1 MSGPWP
7 NEKPND
13 PYDRPVPRRP
23 DDDRATRTTARLSR
37 EAILAAGIALADRD
51 GLDGLSMRKLGQEL
65 GVNPMSLYHHV
76 RDKDALLDAMI
87 DALVGEIAP
96 AAEATSAGA
105 LTWTEEL
112 RALIQAARR
121 IMIRH
126 PWVVRV
132 LQQRDSPTP
141 ATLRH
146 IDRVLATLRRGGCS
160 VQLGHHALHVL
171 GSRIL
176 GFSQD
181 LFDDSPA
188 GRTDPATLEGRFRSW
203 TDSLPHVVE
212 LAMAVTHEGA
222 LGGCDDDAEFDF
234 ALDLMLEGLERRRL
248 AESELSAP

>member
-1 MSGPWP
+1 MTAPEPIG
-7 NEKPND
+7 
-13 PYDRPVPRRP
+13 PYDRRVPRRP
-23 DDDRATRTTARLSR
+23 DDDRATRPTARLSR

-87 DALVGEIAP
+87 DVLVGEIAP
-96 AAEATSAGA
+96 AAGSTSTGA
-105 LTWTEEL
+105 PTWTEEV
-112 RALIQAARR
+112 RVLIQAARR
-121 IMIRH
+121 IMLRH

-141 ATLRH
+141 GMLRH
-146 IDRVLATLRRGGCS
+146 VDRVLATLRRGGCS

-188 GRTDPATLEGRFRSW
+188 NRADLATLEAQFRSW
-203 TDSLPHVVE
+203 ADSLPHVVE

-234 ALDLMLEGLERRRL
+234 ALDLLLEGLERRRL
-248 AESELSAP
+248 AESQ